1 MPSVGC
7 AGGIER
13 LMLLINKEI
22 KKEKELIAIIPI
34 SENEND
40 YCIDLATK
48 LRNQGKNIELIYSGK
63 FKKKMEKMNKC
74 NADYAIIVG
83 EDEVKSGK
91 LKIKDLKTSQEEEF
105 KL

>member
-1 MPSVGC
+1 M
-7 AGGIER
+7 
-13 LMLLINKEI
+13 K
-22 KKEKELIAIIPI
+22 
-34 SENEND
+34 
-40 YCIDLATK
+40 
-48 LRNQGKNIELIYSGK
+48 
-63 FKKKMEKMNKC
+63 KMNKC